1 MPHKSTAPTPA
12 ETMSGA
18 ELPLISL
25 PQGELLSVHLDD
37 VPVLR
42 NMLKEGI
49 HYQPLRVDIE
59 RGEWVIVLTFEPGT
73 KTDLHYHTGP
83 SDVYTI
89 KGRWIYEEYP
99 DQVQVAGS
107 YLYEPGGSTHTFAAF
122 EDNAEQTV
130 IMVRVTGT
138 NINFAEDGTFN
149 DVFDAVTI
157 RDQVD
162 RAAAEQGLSEVRYIG
177 GGDTDFTA

>member
-1 MPHKSTAPTPA
+1 MPHKSTAPTSA
-12 ETMSGA
+12 STTSGS
-18 ELPLISL
+18 ELPVISL
-25 PQGELLSVHLDD
+25 PQGELLTVHLDE
-37 VPVLR
+37 VPMLR
-42 NMLKEGI
+42 DALKPGI
-49 HYQPLRVDIE
+49 HYRPLRVDIE

-73 KTDLHYHTGP
+73 ETDLHYHTGP
-83 SDVYTI
+83 SDVYTLQ
-89 KGRWIYEEYP
+89 GRWIYKEYP
-99 DQVQVAGS
+99 DQVQIAGS

-122 EDNAEQTV
+122 EDNAEETV

-149 DVFDAVTI
+149 NLFDAVAI

-162 RAAAEQGLSEVRYIG
+162 RAAAELGDVRYIG